1 MRVAAPDASTFAGLQ
16 RDKHLAAPALDP
28 AQAESARLRLV
39 QRGLERAGG
48 QALENGEGE
57 AQRFVDLLETNPH
70 AKSDLSRGMHH
81 HSHREVR
88 IKPARE
94 DRALVER
101 LAATASHEDSSAD
114 LERKVRRNP

>member
-48 QALENGEGE
+48 QALENGEDE
-57 AQRFVDLLETNPH
+57 AQRFVDLLEAKAH
-70 AKSDLSRGMHH
+70 AISDVSRGMPHP
-81 HSHREVR
+81 SHRYVR
-88 IKPARE
+88 IKRARGVG
-94 DRALVER
+94 AHVAR
-101 LAATASHEDSSAD
+101 LAAAAFPDDS
-114 LERKVRRNP
+114 E